1 MSRTLALCG
10 LGLVTGDEVCC
21 ELPAYRIEARTYDGK
36 RVMLH
41 LCSDHIHRAW
51 QLAQTLM
58 DKKNPGENLKVR
70 SIHLHQLP
78 KASAAAEAAS

>member
-10 LGLVTGDEVCC
+10 LGIATGDEVCC

-36 RVMLH
+36 RVILY

-51 QLAQTLM
+51 QLAQMLM
-58 DKKNPGENLKVR
+58 DKRHQGENLKVR
-70 SIHLHQLP
+70 SIHLYQIP
-78 KASAAAEAAS
+78 RASAAEAAS

>member
-10 LGLVTGDEVCC
+10 LGIATGDEVCC

-36 RVMLH
+36 GVILY

-51 QLAQTLM
+51 QVAQVLM
-58 DKKNPGENLKVR
+58 DKRHPGEGLKVR
-70 SIHLHQLP
+70 SIHLYHVA
-78 KASAAAEAAS
+78 KTSALEAAS